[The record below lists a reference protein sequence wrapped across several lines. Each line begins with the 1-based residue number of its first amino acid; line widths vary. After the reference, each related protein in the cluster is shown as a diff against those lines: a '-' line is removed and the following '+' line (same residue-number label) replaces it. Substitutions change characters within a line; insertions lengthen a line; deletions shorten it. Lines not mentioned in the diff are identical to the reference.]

1 MGTWNYEIVH
11 DYNGSQLIKEFRA
24 ENKMIKDSTGTE
36 DEALD
41 FILYAE
47 KCDGSISLGAV
58 LLIKMSDAMVKYYYN
73 YRGEVNLAHFW
84 AKHISKQQKY
94 NHTFHFT
101 ESQIAKAF
109 IDSLALQTKLIGDVS
124 VVYIANYAK
133 HLRENTS
140 SLLLENLKFTREQYD
155 PTLNSENYLLYKS
168 KKAADYFVSK
178 CNDTTHALQQF
189 KDKLSLFKSFKI
201 AGLELNTPIISDIIF
216 VIDNLYNKV
225 ASFRQWILKNQE
237 AIQLKIAY
245 LCGIW
250 NGMVEFVSAI
260 VDVVL
265 LAVNVLVDELLE
277 YSINLEL
284 LEIREGIEEVLVKL
298 NKPPDKLV
306 EQLLQAIERYKYTR
320 YDDKTLTIYQKE
332 YHKGEDEILAI
343 DIITSI
349 ILIIRSVPSLAKN
362 LSKFSKWVDEV
373 LARNGKG
380 ALKVEEALQEA
391 QRSKKIIGAI
401 EYEMLN
407 LNLLK
412 KYIDDVLKISKDK
425 GIKLEIKWIDDTH
438 PEFLNMELLGKFEV
452 TLEKTKVYLHLR
464 PECPKITWFHEK
476 KHLDDFLEI
485 GWKNYTN
492 ISKKTPWLHEQSV
505 WNYIYK
511 NRNKWSEPELVDAY
525 LYVRNYTRNKSL
537 NKIKFE
543 LKEMED
549 LVIKFGLTD

>member
-391 QRSKKIIGAI
+391 QRSKKLIGAI

-525 LYVRNYTRNKSL
+525 LYVRNYTRKKSL

>member
-1 MGTWNYEIVH
+1 MSTWNYEIVH

-24 ENKMIKDSTGTE
+24 ENKLIKDSKGTN

-41 FILYAE
+41 FIIYAE

-58 LLIKMSDAMVKYYYN
+58 LLIKMSDVMVKYYYN
-73 YRGEVNLAHFW
+73 YRGEVNLTQFW
-84 AKHISKQQKY
+84 AKHISKQQEY
-94 NHTFHFT
+94 NYTFHFT
-101 ESQIAKAF
+101 ESQISKAF

-155 PTLNSENYLLYKS
+155 PTLNSENYLFYKS

-189 KDKLSLFKSFKI
+189 KDKLFLFKSFKI

-225 ASFRQWILKNQE
+225 ASFRHWILKNQE

-277 YSINLEL
+277 NSINLEL

-320 YDDKTLTIYQKE
+320 YEDKSLTIYQKE
-332 YHKGEDEILAI
+332 YHRGEDEILAI

-362 LSKFSKWVDEV
+362 LSKFSKWLDDV

-391 QRSKKIIGAI
+391 QRSKKLIGAI

-407 LNLLK
+407 PNLLK
-412 KYIDDVLKISKDK
+412 KYIDDVLKICKDK

-438 PEFLNMELLGKFEV
+438 HEFLNMELLGKFEV
-452 TLEKTKVYLHLR
+452 TLEKNESLPSLTTR
-464 PECPKITWFHEK
+464 MPKNNLVSRKKAFRRLFRTGLEK
-476 KHLDDFLEI
+476 
-485 GWKNYTN
+485 
-492 ISKKTPWLHEQSV
+492 
-505 WNYIYK
+505 
-511 NRNKWSEPELVDAY
+511 
-525 LYVRNYTRNKSL
+525 LYQH
-537 NKIKFE
+537 F
-543 LKEMED
+543 KENT
-549 LVIKFGLTD
+549 LAS